1 MTASSDVR
9 ELVVCA
15 NIFVRMDSKYLLLKR
30 SPTKRFAPNFVHP
43 IGGKVDQNEN
53 PYVAAQRELME
64 EAGITVTN
72 MRLEGVFLEL
82 LPHKELPVNWL
93 IYHFSGDY
101 VTGELRPTDEGTF
114 VLLEKEEIAAQDLF
128 PSVKATI
135 DKLLDPTVGTV
146 FTAFAYTDDGKIIE
160 TSTHINT
167 CIV

>member
-1 MTASSDVR
+1 MTASPDVR
-9 ELVVCA
+9 EFVVCA
-15 NIFVRMDSKYLLLKR
+15 NIFVRMNGKYLLLKR

-43 IGGKVDQNEN
+43 IGGKADQDEN

-72 MRLEGVFLEL
+72 MRLEGVFLEII
-82 LPHKELPVNWL
+82 PHKELPVNWF

-101 VTGELRPTDEGTF
+101 ATGELRSTDEGTF
-114 VLLEKEEIAAQDLF
+114 VLLERDEIARQDFF

-135 DKLLDPTVGTV
+135 DKLLDPAVGTV

-160 TSTHINT
+160 TSTHIDA
-167 CIV
+167 CVV